1 MKIENHFLS
10 GLQVTWIFTFKLH
23 ESKET
28 RLAFLKILRHDDM
41 FTFNV
46 EDGENNTE
54 THTHNHYD
62 ML

>member
-1 MKIENHFLS
+1 
-10 GLQVTWIFTFKLH
+10 
-23 ESKET
+23 
-28 RLAFLKILRHDDM
+28 M